1 MWGFSPLSATALGVC
16 IRSHLW
22 HVLNS
27 WLASVA
33 CERPVICNSDHLC
46 WWNCVHQFIAV
57 AVFVWVCV
65 CVPLTWMANN
75 VELCSIHLQGSGSEE
90 PVWSELSINIWWSH
104 MWFCQ
109 VPPCSLTTSYLHLSC
124 APTHSLI
131 PKVTLPPEF
140 FWLQFSC
147 WPNSTVIDSPITNRR
162 TCCPSTTR

>member
-46 WWNCVHQFIAV
+46 WWNCVHQFTAV
-57 AVFVWVCV
+57 AVLVWVC
-65 CVPLTWMANN
+65 A
-75 VELCSIHLQGSGSEE
+75 
-90 PVWSELSINIWWSH
+90 
-104 MWFCQ
+104 
-109 VPPCSLTTSYLHLSC
+109 C
-124 APTHSLI
+124 APNMNGKQCGIVFHSFAGVRKWRTSVEWVIHQHLMVSHVVLSSSHVFTHYQLPSLKLCTH
-131 PKVTLPPEF
+131 PQSYSKGDFAPEF

-147 WPNSTVIDSPITNRR
+147 WPNSTVIDSRITNRR